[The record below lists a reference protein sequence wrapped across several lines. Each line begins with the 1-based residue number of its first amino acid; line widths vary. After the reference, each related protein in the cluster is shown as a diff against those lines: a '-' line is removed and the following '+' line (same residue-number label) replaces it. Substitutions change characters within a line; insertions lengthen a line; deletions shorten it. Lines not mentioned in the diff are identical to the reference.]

1 MILLLCIIMLLV
13 ALGHCASN
21 SAISPG
27 TSLSRIISFS
37 VVGAVLLM
45 LVILFFVCS
54 PRRARRRR
62 TKREEMIITAFNEH
76 PQPARVPLAQDH
88 DSENHNLDS
97 NPDSGSPTTVSE
109 APTVRQQH
117 IRAQSQSVTARI
129 ADLEGLVPRLQ
140 DAEAEI
146 QRLRAENLR
155 LRDQEQS
162 DWALEVSDS
171 PPPSYRETG
180 TT

>member
-1 MILLLCIIMLLV
+1 M
-13 ALGHCASN
+13 ASN
-21 SAISPG
+21 PNPIRSGNSTTEEKRRTNLITMHIAN
-27 TSLSRIISFS
+27 S
-37 VVGAVLLM
+37 VWTNM
-45 LVILFFVCS
+45 S

-62 TKREEMIITAFNEH
+62 AKREEMVITAFNEH
-76 PQPARVPLAQDH
+76 PQPARIPLAQDH

-109 APTVRQQH
+109 APTVRQQR